1 MATISAKN
9 DEMRKKRPDPI
20 KSVQR
25 RLEVEAK
32 LAEYPELTS
41 DKVIDLIYWF
51 KREATAMEVATVAS
65 NPDIQDSY
73 RQFRDRHLDKLST
86 GEIFLATGLGM
97 ILIVV
102 VAIVIAVP

>member
-25 RLEVEAK
+25 RLEVEAR

-65 NPDIQDSY
+65 NPEIQDRY

-86 GEIFLATGLGM
+86 GEIVLATGFGM

-102 VAIVIAVP
+102 VAIALAVP